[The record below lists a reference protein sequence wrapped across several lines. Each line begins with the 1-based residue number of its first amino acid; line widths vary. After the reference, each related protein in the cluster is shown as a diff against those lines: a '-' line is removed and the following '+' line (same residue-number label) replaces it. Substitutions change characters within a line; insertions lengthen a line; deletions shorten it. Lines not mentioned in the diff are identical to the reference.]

1 MKGVLMSQSNNVADF
16 LLNISSFKYTG
27 LLQSDSRHTEG
38 LDMFCRVKE
47 TYDEEILEWVIEL
60 SLPQESSAQGHR
72 SFSMSKD
79 IEKND

>member
-1 MKGVLMSQSNNVADF
+1 
-16 LLNISSFKYTG
+16 
-27 LLQSDSRHTEG
+27 
-38 LDMFCRVKE
+38 MFCRVKE